1 MSDGAISQDE
11 IDALL
16 SGVSVDGLNS
26 SGHVSGGPAVH
37 IDVEALSKFAESVK
51 DSLAEKLNGMT
62 GVEFSAGTP
71 VVEALDRDSLL
82 SRLPEIVVTV
92 INDYSAG
99 MMGDHQYILA
109 PEFAQ
114 KLVNLITKE
123 ENADFDDMALS
134 CISDVVQN
142 HSGSEILELDKTGKF
157 PGLQCNPPEASN
169 NPKAMIRVPENQF
182 ALITFPLTLDGQT
195 YNLWECIG
203 GEPAEQIG
211 NAYGG
216 GSDGLES
223 LDSADLSMGGMGS
236 GGMGMQSGMGSAPMG
251 GMNQMGG
258 MPQMGMQQPA
268 MGMGQMGMGMGMP
281 MGQMG
286 GMPQMGMGMS
296 QMGMGMGMG
305 MPMGQNMGMNVPN
318 VQNLQY
324 PNLQGSNAMGEQ
336 GNISLIM
343 DVQMEMTVELGR
355 TKKQIKDIL
364 GMGEG
369 TIIELDKLAGEPV
382 DILVNHKPIA
392 KGEVVVIDENFGVRV
407 TEILSPLERVS
418 DLH

>member
-258 MPQMGMQQPA
+258 MSQMGMQQPA
-268 MGMGQMGMGMGMP
+268 MGMGQ
-281 MGQMG
+281 
-286 GMPQMGMGMS
+286 
-296 QMGMGMGMG
+296 MGMGMG

>member
-16 SGVSVDGLNS
+16 SGVAVDGLNA
-26 SGHVSGGPAVH
+26 SGHVAGGPSVH
-37 IDVEALSKFAESVK
+37 IDTEALSKFAGNLK
-51 DSLAEKLNGMT
+51 DPLAEKLNGMT
-62 GVEFSAGTP
+62 GVEFTADAP
-71 VVEALDRDSLL
+71 VVEVVDRDGVLAKI
-82 SRLPEIVVTV
+82 PEVVVSV
-92 INDYSAG
+92 INDYSSG
-99 MMGDHQYILA
+99 MMGEHMYLLA

-123 ENADFDDMALS
+123 ENADFDEMALS

-142 HSGSEILELDKTGKF
+142 HSGSEIQELDKTGKF
-157 PGLQCNPPEASN
+157 PGLACNVPEPAN
-169 NPKAMIRVPENQF
+169 NPKAMLRLPQNQF
-182 ALITFPLTLDGQT
+182 ALITYPLTLDGQS
-195 YNLWECIG
+195 YSLWECIG
-203 GEPAEQIG
+203 GEPAEQIS

-216 GSDGLES
+216 GVAELES
-223 LDSADLSMGGMGS
+223 LGAVDGAAS
-236 GGMGMQSGMGSAPMG
+236 GMQQPMG
-251 GMNQMGG
+251 GMPNMGIKQPMGG
-258 MPQMGMQQPA
+258 MPNMGMQQPMGGMQMGYGMPN
-268 MGMGQMGMGMGMP
+268 MGMQQPMGGMP
-281 MGQMG
+281 MGY
-286 GMPQMGMGMS
+286 
-296 QMGMGMGMG
+296 G

-318 VQNLQY
+318 VQALQY
-324 PNLQGSNAMGEQ
+324 PNLQGASEGSEQ